1 MWWIDWTKTWQ
12 VSEKDFVH
20 FVKKGKEKK
29 DFDFIFK
36 ATAVERKYE
45 DKELETKNLQDK
57 IASLKAKRQKLS

>member
-1 MWWIDWTKTWQ
+1 M
-12 VSEKDFVH
+12 SEKDFVH

-36 ATAVERKYE
+36 ATAVKRKYE

-57 IASLKAKRQKLS
+57 IASLKAKRQQLS

>member
-1 MWWIDWTKTWQ
+1 ML
-12 VSEKDFVH
+12 EKDFVH
-20 FVKKGKEKK
+20 FVKKGKKKK

-36 ATAVERKYE
+36 ATAVKRKYE